1 MCQAVTCAKCGKA
14 GWRGCGAHVEQVLA
28 GVPAAQRCT
37 CAGGAQSKPLGDS
50 LREMFGI
57 KK

>member
-1 MCQAVTCAKCGKA
+1 MCQAVKCATCEKM

-28 GVPAAQRCT
+28 GVPKAQRCQ
-37 CAGGAQSKPLGDS
+37 CANGAQTKPVAQA